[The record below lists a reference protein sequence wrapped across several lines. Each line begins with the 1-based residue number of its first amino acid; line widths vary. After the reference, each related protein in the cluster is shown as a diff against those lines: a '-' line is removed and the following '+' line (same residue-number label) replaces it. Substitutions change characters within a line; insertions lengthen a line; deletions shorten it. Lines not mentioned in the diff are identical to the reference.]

1 MNKTVPTLHPVD
13 DDEAPELTAELQL
26 AMADVAALAREGLL
40 AMSVGVGLR
49 VMVEMMQAELT
60 DKVGPKH
67 AKIPGRT
74 ASRHASASGSVV
86 LGGRRV
92 PVSRPRARTVEGT
105 EVALDTYATFAS
117 DDLLR
122 DVVFERML
130 AGVATRRHRAVAE
143 PVGAAV
149 EAEARSTS
157 RSSVSRRFKAATAS
171 ALEELMAR
179 DLGEL
184 AVAAMMIDGVMFA
197 GQCCVVALAIC
208 TDGSKVPV
216 GLWLGDT
223 ENKTVV
229 THLLADLSARG
240 LDSSGGLLFVL
251 DGSKALAAGV
261 AKVFG
266 DAALIQR
273 CTLHKRRN
281 VTDHLPKDQQR
292 FIDTKLARAFNDRD
306 PVAGLRAAKEL
317 AKALEDRYP
326 DAAASLREGLDDMFT
341 VRRLGLS
348 DRLART
354 LTNTNAIESMISITR
369 STAAN
374 VKRWRDGKMIKR
386 WVAAGM
392 LNAERSFR
400 RVKGCKDMP
409 TLVAA
414 LARHIEAVTPSCDNE
429 EVA

>member
-49 VMVEMMQAELT
+49 VMVEMMEAELT

-122 DVVFERML
+122 DVVLERML

-171 ALEELMAR
+171 ALEDLMAR

-273 CTLHKRRN
+273 CTLHKRRIDRPSGTEPSDQSSAAFRSIRRRCRSRAFATRSWRAVSSLHPRSWASSRRA
-281 VTDHLPKDQQR
+281 VTSASWPDR
-292 FIDTKLARAFNDRD
+292 TSWRSGSGTKLSHCSQM
-306 PVAGLRAAKEL
+306 L
-317 AKALEDRYP
+317 A
-326 DAAASLREGLDDMFT
+326 
-341 VRRLGLS
+341 
-348 DRLART
+348 
-354 LTNTNAIESMISITR
+354 
-369 STAAN
+369 
-374 VKRWRDGKMIKR
+374 
-386 WVAAGM
+386 
-392 LNAERSFR
+392 
-400 RVKGCKDMP
+400 
-409 TLVAA
+409 
-414 LARHIEAVTPSCDNE
+414 
-429 EVA
+429 

>member
-1 MNKTVPTLHPVD
+1 
-13 DDEAPELTAELQL
+13 
-26 AMADVAALAREGLL
+26 
-40 AMSVGVGLR
+40 
-49 VMVEMMQAELT
+49 
-60 DKVGPKH
+60 
-67 AKIPGRT
+67 
-74 ASRHASASGSVV
+74 
-86 LGGRRV
+86 
-92 PVSRPRARTVEGT
+92 
-105 EVALDTYATFAS
+105 
-117 DDLLR
+117 
-122 DVVFERML
+122 ML

-273 CTLHKRRN
+273 CTLHKRRMSP
-281 VTDHLPKDQQR
+281 TICPR
-292 FIDTKLARAFNDRD
+292 TSS
-306 PVAGLRAAKEL
+306 
-317 AKALEDRYP
+317 
-326 DAAASLREGLDDMFT
+326 ASSTPSWPGPST
-341 VRRLGLS
+341 IV
-348 DRLART
+348 
-354 LTNTNAIESMISITR
+354 IR
-369 STAAN
+369 SPACGRPRSWPR
-374 VKRWRDGKMIKR
+374 RWRT
-386 WVAAGM
+386 AT
-392 LNAERSFR
+392 
-400 RVKGCKDMP
+400 P
-409 TLVAA
+409 TLPPACERDSMTCSGVAPA
-414 LARHIEAVTPSCDNE
+414 EFGLTRLVFKCGDGS
-429 EVA
+429 V